1 MNGWSDEQ
9 KEQLLE
15 ASRNLHEL
23 AVLWAHASGEPESP
37 PVEPTEAP
45 LNRLIHVEPEAQE
58 EEEDKSTARALHRRL
73 SGGPLHGG
81 HEVTQSA
88 RGRVPRKAT
97 DLPDF
102 PELVEW
108 LHRAT
113 TRLL

>member
-1 MNGWSDEQ
+1 MASAHLKGGHPPDWGGGW
-9 KEQLLE
+9 L
-15 ASRNLHEL
+15 
-23 AVLWAHASGEPESP
+23 
-37 PVEPTEAP
+37 
-45 LNRLIHVEPEAQE
+45 AQE